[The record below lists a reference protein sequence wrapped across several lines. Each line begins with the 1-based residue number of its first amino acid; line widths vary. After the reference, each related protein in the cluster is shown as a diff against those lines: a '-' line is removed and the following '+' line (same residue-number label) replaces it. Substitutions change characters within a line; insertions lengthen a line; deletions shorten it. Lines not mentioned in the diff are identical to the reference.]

1 DLAAG
6 QVGRHRW
13 QTIVSTF
20 GPAVFDRH
28 VLALDITG
36 LAQSLKECT
45 HKVRVQVGR
54 FAVEES
60 DDLHRRLLRARRE
73 RPCSRRAA
81 EQCDEVA
88 PFHLRGHSMTSSA
101 RASSLSGI
109 WRPSALA
116 VLRLIT
122 NANLMDC
129 ITGRS
134 AGCSPLR
141 IRPA

>member
-1 DLAAG
+1 
-6 QVGRHRW
+6 GR
-13 QTIVSTF
+13 
-20 GPAVFDRH
+20 A
-28 VLALDITG
+28 
-36 LAQSLKECT
+36 
-45 HKVRVQVGR
+45 RV
-54 FAVEES
+54 
-60 DDLHRRLLRARRE
+60 DLHVAAVDPPQLSQALQERRVAGLPDRIVRGQAIKHANARQAAVLLRACRE
-73 RPCSRRAA
+73 RPCGRTSEKGDEIAA
-81 EQCDEVA
+81 
-88 PFHLRGHSMTSSA
+88 LHSTTSSA

-134 AGCSPLR
+134 AGFSPLR